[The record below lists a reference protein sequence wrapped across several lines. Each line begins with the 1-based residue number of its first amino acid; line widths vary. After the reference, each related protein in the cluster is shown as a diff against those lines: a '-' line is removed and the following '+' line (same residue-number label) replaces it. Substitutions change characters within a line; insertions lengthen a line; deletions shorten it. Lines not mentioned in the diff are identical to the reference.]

1 MLEQKLN
8 KASGLGNLF
17 QASVGL
23 PIKLLLNTLWGSS
36 LTNKSMNNHKGAIL
50 YDISVFEKT
59 LHFYREN
66 HLLAI

>member
-17 QASVGL
+17 QGSVGL

-50 YDISVFEKT
+50 
-59 LHFYREN
+59 
-66 HLLAI
+66 